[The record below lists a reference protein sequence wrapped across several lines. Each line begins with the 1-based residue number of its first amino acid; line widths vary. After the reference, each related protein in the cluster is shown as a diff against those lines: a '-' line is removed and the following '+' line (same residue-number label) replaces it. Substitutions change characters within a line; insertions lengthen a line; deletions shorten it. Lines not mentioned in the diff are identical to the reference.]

1 MKMVKNEKVNI
12 GVLFNHI
19 NYIKESLE
27 KIDKK
32 IDEHGNIINN
42 VDGRLKIVE
51 QRKKDEEE
59 QLGRKMQKYGFII
72 AIVAITVST
81 VVNVLIWLF

>member
-1 MKMVKNEKVNI
+1 MVKNEKVNI

>member
-1 MKMVKNEKVNI
+1 MVKNEKVNI

-19 NYIKESLE
+19 KYIKESLE

-72 AIVAITVST
+72 AIMAITVST